1 MSITYPDNLPCPR
14 VSEVQAKERRHLSPQ
29 AGVAGPMRTRVL
41 QRDLLQREQAAFIFT
56 FEQAEVFRAWWQ
68 DVLIFGGCWFGAHWP
83 LPQAVPDGGYRFRR
97 FVGAPTWADFIPGVG
112 WGVTAVFEVRGLGT
126 PEVIDGG
133 GSTLAMGWCDPV
145 QEMDVDT
152 PAQANAGTLP
162 EEANGGNALCG
173 GIVGGG
179 GALAAVE
186 FTLASWAPIIE
197 EDDAPALE
205 NRVDTGFLGMF
216 SLEWFLHRDPEFGFV
231 TAVSGGVAKISATV
245 DGVPCPGF
253 LQAAC
258 TPTFFEAEWNGYA
271 NLEWLWVPE

>member
-145 QEMDVDT
+145 QERDALTV
-152 PAQANAGTLP
+152 AQENAGTLP
-162 EEANGGNALCG
+162 DEANGGNALYG

-179 GALAAVE
+179 GTLTTAE
-186 FTLASWAPIIE
+186 FELASWEPIIP
-197 EDDAPALE
+197 EDFPPDISAYTGAPWA
-205 NRVDTGFLGMF
+205 GMVK
-216 SLEWFLHRDPEFGFV
+216 LEWFIHRDEFGFI
-231 TAVSGGVAKISATV
+231 TSVSGGTAKISATV
-245 DGVPCPGF
+245 AGEPVPGF
-253 LQAAC
+253 LQATC
-258 TPTFFEAEWNGYA
+258 TPTFFEEEWNGYA
-271 NLEWLWVPE
+271 VIEWLWVAE